1 MTITIKAT
9 NTRKTWGE
17 RKSSGELTEDEEL
30 AMLMSKLFKEDDA
43 HHAEQYP
50 EGWDS

>member
-17 RKSSGELTEDEEL
+17 RKASGDLTEDEEL
-30 AMLMSKLFKEDDA
+30 AMLMAKLFKEEDA

-50 EGWDS
+50 EGWEA